1 MFRWLRWNKPEIT
14 SIEFEPELIDD
25 FELEF
30 EQSFEEVEEEVEEQ
44 VKEEV
49 KVKVEEEVEEEKVKE
64 QVKVEEEVE
73 EQVEEQIEEQKK
85 VVKPEPLSFDDKMEK
100 FLISIIEYIFG
111 MSIQEFENK

>member
-30 EQSFEEVEEEVEEQ
+30 EQSFEEVEED

-64 QVKVEEEVE
+64 QVKVEEEV
-73 EQVEEQIEEQKK
+73 EEQKK